1 MMRLRQ
7 DYYLRAS
14 KRDKAYVAR
23 HIVNTIRQLNPP
35 GRISKKGGDVLVEIG
50 YRKAREKTSQALR
63 EGSP

>member
-35 GRISKKGGDVLVEIG
+35 EEFLKKVAMSWLKSDI
-50 YRKAREKTSQALR
+50 ARLAKRPLK
-63 EGSP
+63 P